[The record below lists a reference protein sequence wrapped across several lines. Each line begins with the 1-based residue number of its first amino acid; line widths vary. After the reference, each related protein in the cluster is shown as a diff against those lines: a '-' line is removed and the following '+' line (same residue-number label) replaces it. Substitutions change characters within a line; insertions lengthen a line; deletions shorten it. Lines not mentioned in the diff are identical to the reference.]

1 MLKGFMNHRM
11 GPNRIEQ
18 PLALIMEKP
27 IVHARRHIMWTFVR
41 CPQICYVISM
51 VRPTLNFCDYEIAIP
66 NANNGVEW
74 SLGDLER
81 EFTHIRPLCSD
92 KLRVEHHRNRVGL
105 SGISGTM
112 AHWYAMRVPYPSK
125 LVSCSLG

>member
-1 MLKGFMNHRM
+1 MDLCAM
-11 GPNRIEQ
+11 
-18 PLALIMEKP
+18 
-27 IVHARRHIMWTFVR
+27 
-41 CPQICYVISM
+41 PQMCYRISM
-51 VRPTLNFCDYEIAIP
+51 VRPTWNFCDYEIAIP
-66 NANNGVEW
+66 NVNNGVEW
-74 SLGDLER
+74 SLGNLER
-81 EFTHIRPLCSD
+81 EFTHIRPFCSD